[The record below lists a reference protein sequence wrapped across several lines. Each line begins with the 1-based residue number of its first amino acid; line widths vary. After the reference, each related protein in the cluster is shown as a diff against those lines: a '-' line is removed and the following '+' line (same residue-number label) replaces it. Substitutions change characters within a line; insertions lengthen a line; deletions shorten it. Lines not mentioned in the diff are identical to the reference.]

1 MISATDPAT
10 GPGLAPTDVARAAL
24 RHLAQRRLPPT
35 PEQYSLAWQAVGG
48 ALSEQ
53 RPVADLAESGPRLE
67 RMLGDMKDLLVTVCE
82 TVPTLVEEEAWV
94 RQQFDSIRATVNPTD
109 GLPDRSDLVE
119 ARALLSRTANDHQ
132 RLLKMRRDSLKLMKT
147 MIAQCIDWLKAMT
160 ESSGRYSGQLSAF
173 ADQIERSNDL
183 PALAG
188 TVRHLIEETR
198 SMYTELEDS
207 RDEFA
212 QAGERARQLE
222 EEVNRLET
230 ELSTASAQ
238 VMTDHLTTL
247 LNRRGLEQ
255 FFEDV
260 AKRCRGARQPLS
272 LALLDVDNFK
282 SLNDALGHHAGDDAL
297 RHLAQLLRSRLRA
310 EDASARYG
318 GEEFV
323 ILFPGLTEEHAAEA
337 VRALQRSLTT
347 DVFLHHSQQV
357 FITFSAGVTQVPDD
371 DTLDATVSRAD
382 EAMYEAKRS
391 GKNRVCI
398 AARESQ

>member
-1 MISATDPAT
+1 MTSETGSATD
-10 GPGLAPTDVARAAL
+10 PGLAPTDLARAAL

-35 PEQYSLAWQAVGG
+35 PEQYSLAWRAVGG
-48 ALSEQ
+48 AMPGQ
-53 RPVADLAESGPRLE
+53 QPVADSVEAGQPLE
-67 RMLGDMKDLLVTVCE
+67 RMLGDMRELLVAVCE
-82 TVPTLVEEEAWV
+82 TVPTLVEEETWV
-94 RQQFDSIRATVNPTD
+94 RQQFDTIRATLHPAD
-109 GLPDRSDLVE
+109 GLPDRRDLVQ
-119 ARALLSRTANDHQ
+119 ARALLRRTANDHQ
-132 RLLKMRRDSLKLMKT
+132 RLLKMRRDSLKMMKT
-147 MIAQCIDWLKAMT
+147 MIAQCIDWLRTIT
-160 ESSGRYSGQLSAF
+160 ESSGRYGGQLSAF
-173 ADQIERSNDL
+173 AEEIEGSTDL
-183 PALAG
+183 PSLAG

-198 SMYTELEDS
+198 SMYSELEGS

-222 EEVNRLET
+222 EEVSRLET

-238 VMTDHLTTL
+238 VMTDHLTNL

-255 FFEDV
+255 SFEEV
-260 AKRCRGARQPLS
+260 AGRCRGAGQPLS

-282 SLNDALGHHAGDDAL
+282 SLNDALGHQAGDDAL

-310 EDASARYG
+310 EDSSARYG

-323 ILFPGLTEEHAAEA
+323 ILLPGLAEEQAAEA

-357 FITFSAGVTQVPDD
+357 FITFSAGVTQVPANDS
-371 DTLDATVSRAD
+371 LDVTVSRAD
-382 EAMYEAKRS
+382 DAMYEAKRG

-398 AARESQ
+398 AARAEH